1 MKDCCRLWGAGR
13 RANHGSYEQ
22 WTGSGSRLG
31 GALHPGDASRGL
43 YCTGKEEA
51 PPDSLP
57 PASVIS
63 AHGQVH
69 KRENIEFCHDGETQE
84 DAVKGKAH
92 TP

>member
-1 MKDCCRLWGAGR
+1 MWWGEVR
-13 RANHGSYEQ
+13 ERADLDGARGPMNSEQ
-22 WTGSGSRLG
+22 EIHHDSEVHR
-31 GALHPGDASRGL
+31 ALETPAVV
-43 YCTGKEEA
+43 CIAQVKKEV

-57 PASVIS
+57 PALVIS

-69 KRENIEFCHDGETQE
+69 KSENIELCHDGETQE